1 MNPQDNPLFTAYTL
15 GELDFGQA
23 REIHEALQANPSAA
37 HELEQIEAVT
47 DALRHGAPI
56 PMDRL
61 TPEQRHNVLH
71 PTNLPRRMQPMMP
84 RRPVVKAKPMMWEA
98 VGTLLKA
105 AAVLGLTGA
114 AFFAGW
120 HLQPQATTL
129 AEIKAPEPPQPE
141 ISAPKVKAPPVVVEA
156 PPVKAPT
163 PVVEAPKATKV
174 IAAAPAP
181 SPEKP
186 QIEKPKTETL
196 IVSAPPKP
204 AERKPA
210 ALPPLDLGFSMPR
223 AADAAFANTTRQ
235 TNAKFSLQ
243 PALIRPLASDK
254 SAQAFASP
262 VKTDAK
268 GADTKP
274 KMASELLIHSWQS
287 EIAACPWNADHRLL
301 RIVIQLP
308 ADQAAVTSVD
318 DASFPMQITFD
329 PLAVKQFRLLCE
341 RHQPAKELR
350 SAGTHVVWYEFQPN
364 GTVDVKSESG
374 RQIASVTVP
383 KSRFTSQTVGPFDSN
398 SLRVI
403 DRGYTLQNARE
414 DFVFETAVVGFGMLM
429 RGTSQIGSLNHELVL
444 NLATRAKTDGA
455 SSERTR
461 FVKLVKDAQRA
472 VGL

>member
-23 REIHEALQANPSAA
+23 REIHEALQANPSAS

-105 AAVLGLTGA
+105 AAVVGLTGA

-120 HLQPQATTL
+120 HLQPQAATT
-129 AEIKAPEPPQPE
+129 ADIKAPEPPKPE
-141 ISAPKVKAPPVVVEA
+141 ISTPNVEAPPVVVEA
-156 PPVKAPT
+156 PAVKAPT
-163 PVVEAPKATKV
+163 PVVEAPKATKLV
-174 IAAAPAP
+174 AIAAP

-186 QIEKPKTETL
+186 QIEKPKTET
-196 IVSAPPKP
+196 IVVSAPAKP
-204 AERKPA
+204 IERKPA
-210 ALPPLDLGFSMPR
+210 AQPPLDLGFSMPR
-223 AADAAFANTTRQ
+223 DADAAFANTTRQ

-243 PALIRPLASDK
+243 PALIRPAPPKKD
-254 SAQAFASP
+254 AQAFASP
-262 VKTDAK
+262 TKPDSK

-274 KMASELLIHSWQS
+274 QKATELLIHSWQS
-287 EIAACPWNADHRLL
+287 EIAACPWNPDHRLL

-350 SAGTHVVWYEFQPN
+350 SAGKHVVWYEFQPN
-364 GTVDVKSESG
+364 GAVDVKSESG
-374 RQIASVTVP
+374 RQIASVIVP
-383 KSRFTSQTVGPFDSN
+383 KARFTSQTIGPFDSN

-429 RGTSQIGSLNHELVL
+429 RGTSQLGSLNHELVL
-444 NLATRAKTDGA
+444 DLATRAKTDGA
-455 SSERTR
+455 NGEHTR
-461 FVKLVKDAQRA
+461 FIKLVRDAQRV

>member
-84 RRPVVKAKPMMWEA
+84 RKPVVKAKPMMWHA

-105 AAVLGLTGA
+105 AAVIGLTGA

-120 HLQPQATTL
+120 HLQPQAATT
-129 AEIKAPEPPQPE
+129 ADIQVPQPPKPE
-141 ISAPKVKAPPVVVEA
+141 ISKSKVETPDVVVEA
-156 PPVKAPT
+156 PSIKAT
-163 PVVEAPKATKV
+163 RPVVEAPKVTPA
-174 IAAAPAP
+174 IAATPV
-181 SPEKP
+181 STPEKK
-186 QIEKPKTETL
+186 QEEKPKAEPVVVAVT
-196 IVSAPPKP
+196 AKP
-204 AERKPA
+204 AETKVA
-210 ALPPLDLGFSMPR
+210 ALPPLNLGFSMPR
-223 AADAAFANTTRQ
+223 AADAAFASTTRQ
-235 TNAKFSLQ
+235 ANVKFSLQ
-243 PALIRPLASDK
+243 PALIRPVNIKDPKAL
-254 SAQAFASP
+254 ASP
-262 VKTDAK
+262 VKPAAK
-268 GADTKP
+268 GTDTKP
-274 KMASELLIHSWQS
+274 KLASELLIHSWQS
-287 EIAACPWNADHRLL
+287 EIATCPWNNDHRLL

-364 GTVDVKSESG
+364 GAVDAKRESG
-374 RQIASVTVP
+374 RQIAAVTVP
-383 KSRFTSQTVGPFDSN
+383 KARFTSQTIGPFDSN

-403 DRGYTLQNARE
+403 DRGYTLHNARE

-429 RGTSQIGSLNHELVL
+429 RGTDQLGSLNHELVL
-444 NLATRAKTDGA
+444 DLATRAKSDGA
-455 SSERTR
+455 NGERTR
-461 FVKLVKDAQRA
+461 FVKLVKDAQQA